1 VHGTRWKNRPHLGE
15 WEASVAK
22 DELPATDV
30 EILTPAQ
37 RAGELAMLQLRLS
50 AGLNYDAFAA
60 HTGCD
65 ARALF
70 ADQLERLSKLQM
82 IELDDR
88 GFRLSNKG
96 LNVAD
101 AVASEFLVVPE

>member
-15 WEASVAK
+15 WETAIAN
-22 DELPATDV
+22 DQLATTDV
-30 EILTPAQ
+30 ETLTPQQ

-50 AGLNYDAFAA
+50 AGLNFDAFSAQ
-60 HTGCD
+60 TGCD
-65 ARALF
+65 ARTMF
-70 ADQLERLSKLQM
+70 ADQIDRLSNLKM
-82 IELDDR
+82 IDVDDR

-101 AVASEFLVVPE
+101 AVASEFLVISE